1 MSLYALLGYFTIG
14 AIYAA
19 YVVWF
24 KNFDLKVKI
33 AKETMSRQSIF
44 NKEAAEDLSI
54 LALVTFITAWPLVFL
69 IKTLNKSLEKKKEK
83 VIKLYKEGNEEEAI
97 KIITEQIT

>member
-1 MSLYALLGYFTIG
+1 MFFYILLGYFTIG
-14 AIYAA
+14 VVYAS

-24 KNFDLKVKI
+24 KNFDLKVEI